1 MANPAARM
9 TMMDDEIS
17 TVKPQKYIKPS
28 RSINVKAMQVK
39 TQKTVTKSEMRI
51 NVTLTTAAMVNP
63 KFRISSS
70 LITFKLSCTTI
81 TKIKKNRTLNESSIS
96 QNPFHHNHY
105 LYPIGFPFDVGVSK
119 DDRTGRVTFDA
130 EINFVRQ

>member
-81 TKIKKNRTLNESSIS
+81 TKIKKNKTLNESSIS
-96 QNPFHHNHY
+96 Q
-105 LYPIGFPFDVGVSK
+105 IVSITIIIFT
-119 DDRTGRVTFDA
+119 RLASHST
-130 EINFVRQ
+130 